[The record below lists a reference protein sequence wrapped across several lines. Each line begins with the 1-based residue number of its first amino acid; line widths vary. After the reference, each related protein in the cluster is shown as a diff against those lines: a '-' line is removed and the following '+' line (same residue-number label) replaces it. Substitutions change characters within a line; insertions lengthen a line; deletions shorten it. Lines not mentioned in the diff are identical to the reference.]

1 MDCPFC
7 AIVAGEEDALVLD
20 EREDTLAV
28 APLAAISE
36 GHLLVIPKAHHPT
49 IVEIPEETLSAV
61 VAHAKSIV
69 ERLRENGFEG
79 ANLLHASGHAAQQ
92 SVDHFHVHV
101 APRRADDGLDLW
113 PDSEYEADSR
123 EECYA
128 AVREALA
135 E

>member
-7 AIVAGEEDALVLD
+7 AIVAGEEDALVL
-20 EREDTLAV
+20 EECEDTLAV
-28 APLAAISE
+28 APLEAISE

-49 IVEIPEETLSAV
+49 IVEIPEGTLSAV

-69 ERLRENGFEG
+69 ERLRESGFDG

-92 SVDHFHVHV
+92 SVGHFHVHV
-101 APRRADDGLDLW
+101 APRRESDELDLW
-113 PDSEYEADSR
+113 PDSDYEAGSR

-128 AVREALA
+128 AVGEALA